1 MFLPTAWGAGYATE
15 SLSAVF
21 ETCRRA
27 RGFWSPFEKVYV
39 SALVNE
45 KNGAS
50 RRVMEKVGMGER
62 GVYEWRGKRVWLAGE
77 WRVKDRLCVFGMGLW
92 G

>member
-1 MFLPTAWGAGYATE
+1 M
-15 SLSAVF
+15 
-21 ETCRRA
+21 
-27 RGFWSPFEKVYV
+27 

-62 GVYEWRGKRVWLAGE
+62 GVYEWSGERVWLAGE
-77 WRVKDRLCVFGMGLW
+77 WRVRDRLCVFGMGLW